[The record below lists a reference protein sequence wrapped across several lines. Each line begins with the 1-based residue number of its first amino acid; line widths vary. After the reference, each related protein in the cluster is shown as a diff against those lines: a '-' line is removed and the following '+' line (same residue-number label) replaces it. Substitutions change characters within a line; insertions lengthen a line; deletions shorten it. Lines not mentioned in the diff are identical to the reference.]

1 VVALGDRV
9 GFMVN
14 IYEQISSNKRRSFL
28 IIFLFIAFVAFAG
41 YAIGYAVNSQEI
53 LPLAIIF
60 SFGSTGIS
68 YFWGDKIVLGINKA
82 RPALRKDYFDFYTVT
97 ENLAMADQ
105 LPMPQIYVIDS
116 PAMNA
121 FATGRDPKHAIV
133 CATSGLLDKLNRT
146 ELEGVI
152 GHELS
157 HVKNYDIRLMT
168 IVSILI
174 GTLSILVN
182 LSSRSFFFG
191 GGRSNRDRSEAGG
204 ILAIVGIIMI
214 IFAPIIAKLIELA
227 ISRRREYFADASSVM
242 LTRQPSGLIS
252 ALQKIS
258 GDPNVM
264 TQASTAT
271 ASMYFANPFKGNKIA
286 NLFSTHPPVADRI
299 AALEKMM

>member
-1 VVALGDRV
+1 
-9 GFMVN
+9 MTN
-14 IYEQISSNKRRSFL
+14 IYEQIASNKRRSAL
-28 IIFLFIAFVAFAG
+28 IIILFVVFVAFAG
-41 YAIGYAVNSQEI
+41 YAIGYATDTQML

-60 SFGSTGIS
+60 SFFSTGIS
-68 YFWGDKIVLGINKA
+68 YFWGDKIVLGLNQA
-82 RPALRKDYFDFYTVT
+82 HPASRKEYFDFYTVT
-97 ENLAMADQ
+97 ENLAMADGI
-105 LPMPQIYVIDS
+105 PKPQIYVIDT

-121 FATGRDPKHAIV
+121 FATGRDPEHAVV
-133 CATSGLLDKLNRT
+133 CATTGLLAKLDRT

-157 HVKNYDIRLMT
+157 HIKNYDTRLLT

-182 LSSRSFFFG
+182 LSSRSFFLG
-191 GGRSNRDRSEAGG
+191 GGRNNRDRSEAGG
-204 ILAIVGIIMI
+204 ILAIIGIIMI
-214 IFAPIIAKLIELA
+214 IFAPLIAQLIQLA

-258 GDPNVM
+258 TDPNVM

-271 ASMYFANPFKGNKIA
+271 ASLYISNPFKGNKIA
-286 NLFSTHPPVADRI
+286 SLFSTHPPVADRI
-299 AALEKMM
+299 KALEAMM